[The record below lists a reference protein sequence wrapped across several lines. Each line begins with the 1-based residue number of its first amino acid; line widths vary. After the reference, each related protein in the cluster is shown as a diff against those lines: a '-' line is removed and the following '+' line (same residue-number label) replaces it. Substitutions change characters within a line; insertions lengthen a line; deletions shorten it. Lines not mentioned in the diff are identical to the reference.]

1 MKRKSL
7 KTLVCMTILSI
18 GLALT
23 ACGGKEEKDSPV
35 SGTEQTAEDKE
46 ESTEEGK
53 QEEAGAGTL
62 EDYFSTAEGK
72 LAYEVMVDTTKAT
85 ADGMDVEMEVS
96 GNKFTCTFKIAE
108 VTLAD
113 YTEDQV
119 TAIKDAMKEQYASS
133 AADCQEIAASLE
145 EQSGVK
151 GVIYEMAF
159 VDNNGELIYSEEFT
173 AQ

>member
-7 KTLVCMTILSI
+7 KTLVCVTILSI

-35 SGTEQTAEDKE
+35 SGTEQTTEDKGE
-46 ESTEEGK
+46 ESK
-53 QEEAGAGTL
+53 QEEEAGAGTL

-85 ADGMDVEMEVS
+85 ADGMDVEMAVS

-113 YTEDQV
+113 YTEEQV

-133 AADCQEIAASLE
+133 ASDCQEIAASLE
-145 EQSGVK
+145 EQSGIT